1 MVCLGKGGSAVIH
14 FTSTSLPLAVRR
26 GSTVFTVFHVLP
38 PPLPQIL
45 LGDLASYYY
54 APFTA
59 GDAEA

>member
-1 MVCLGKGGSAVIH
+1 MIH
-14 FTSTSLPLAVRR
+14 FKSTSLPLAVRR

-45 LGDLASYYY
+45 LGDLVSYYY